1 MTSYF
6 KRHPYRII
14 RAIRSI
20 GSIAMNATSFYVAQF
35 LSLVITLSAIGG
47 TNGALFGQ
55 QIDISVLKSV
65 NVIFLLLV
73 SCMIVGYIMTLIW
86 NSYGGRARVAFPTGP
101 VLGIGLVHLLRYVG
115 VYTIYSTGK
124 AAAFTG
130 LGLILVYII
139 SRTVASFLED
149 EALGHMDSGTVDVA
163 GDRFTVYA
171 TPDAREFTVIHSPE
185 LTSYTMELHPDS
197 PVARSVEEA
206 KEEAKVE
213 IDRREAAIA
222 ELVANEHAE
231 EQAPTP
237 VLDQE
242 ASEEHVESP
251 VEEQVPEAPSVTEL
265 RDAYARVINQKQD
278 KPAKR
283 LGAAAKRKNLEPS
296 GRKLTAHERKLQSRI
311 RSGRRHK

>member
-14 RAIRSI
+14 RPIRSI
-20 GSIAMNATSFYVAQF
+20 GSIAMNATYFYVAQF
-35 LSLVITLSAIGG
+35 LALVITLSAIGG

-65 NVIFLLLV
+65 NVIFLV
-73 SCMIVGYIMTLIW
+73 FVTCVIVGYIMLLVW
-86 NSYGGRARVAFPTGP
+86 NSLGGRSKIAFPTGP
-101 VLGIGLVHLLRYVG
+101 VLGIGLVHLLRYAG

-124 AAAFTG
+124 AAAYTG
-130 LGLILVYII
+130 LGLILVYLI
-139 SRTVASFLED
+139 SRAVASFLENK
-149 EALGHMDSGTVDVA
+149 ALAGAEKATVEIA
-163 GDRFTVYA
+163 GSTLTVYA
-171 TPDAREFTVIHSPE
+171 FPESREFTVTRSVEP
-185 LTSYTMELHPDS
+185 TGYTMELHPDS
-197 PVARSVEEA
+197 PVARAVEEA
-206 KEEAKVE
+206 KAE

-231 EQAPTP
+231 EPTPAP
-237 VLDQE
+237 VLDKE
-242 ASEEHVESP
+242 ASEEHVEAP
-251 VEEQVPEAPSVTEL
+251 VEEQVPAAPSVTEL
-265 RDAYARVINQKQD
+265 RDAYARVISQKQD

-311 RSGRRHK
+311 RRGRRHK

>member
-20 GSIAMNATSFYVAQF
+20 GTIAMNATYFYVAQF
-35 LSLVITLSAIGG
+35 LALVITLSAIGG

-65 NVIFLLLV
+65 NVIFLV
-73 SCMIVGYIMTLIW
+73 FVTCVIVGYIMLLVW
-86 NSYGGRARVAFPTGP
+86 NSLGGSSKIAFPTGP
-101 VLGIGLVHLLRYVG
+101 VLGIGLVHLLRYAG

-124 AAAFTG
+124 AAAFTS
-130 LGLILVYII
+130 LGLILVYLI
-139 SRTVASFLED
+139 SRAVASFLENK
-149 EALGHMDSGTVDVA
+149 ALAGAEKATVDIA
-163 GDRFTVYA
+163 GSTLTIYA
-171 TPDAREFTVIHSPE
+171 FPESREFTVTRSVEP
-185 LTSYTMELHPDS
+185 TGYAMELHPDS
-197 PVARSVEEA
+197 PVARAVE
-206 KEEAKVE
+206 
-213 IDRREAAIA
+213 

-231 EQAPTP
+231 EPTPAP

-242 ASEEHVESP
+242 SA
-251 VEEQVPEAPSVTEL
+251 EEQVEDLVGEQVPAAPSVTEL
-265 RDAYARVINQKQD
+265 RDTYARVINQKQD
-278 KPAKR
+278 KPSKR

>member
-20 GSIAMNATSFYVAQF
+20 GSIAMNATYFYVAQF
-35 LSLVITLSAIGG
+35 LALVITLSAIGG

-73 SCMIVGYIMTLIW
+73 SCMIVGYIMALIW
-86 NSYGGRARVAFPTGP
+86 NRMGGRARVTFPTGP

-130 LGLILVYII
+130 LGLILVYIS

-171 TPDAREFTVIHSPE
+171 TPDAREFTVIRSPE
-185 LTSYTMELHPDS
+185 VTSYTMELHPDS
-197 PVARSVEEA
+197 PVALSVEEA
-206 KEEAKVE
+206 KAE

-231 EQAPTP
+231 EQTPTP

-265 RDAYARVINQKQD
+265 RDAYARVISQKQD

>member
-35 LSLVITLSAIGG
+35 LALVITLSAIGG
-47 TNGALFGQ
+47 TNGAMFGQ

-73 SCMIVGYIMTLIW
+73 SCMIVGYIMLLVW
-86 NSYGGRARVAFPTGP
+86 NSFGGSARVAFPTGP
-101 VLGIGLVHLLRYVG
+101 VLGIGLVHLLRYAG

-130 LGLILVYII
+130 LVLLLVYLI
-139 SRTVASFLED
+139 SRAVASFLED
-149 EALGHMDSGTVDVA
+149 EALDHMDSGTVDVA

-171 TPDAREFTVIHSPE
+171 TPDTREFTVIRSPE
-185 LTSYTMELHPDS
+185 VTSYTMELHPDS
-197 PVARSVEEA
+197 PVARAVEEA
-206 KEEAKVE
+206 KAE

-222 ELVANEHAE
+222 ELSANEHAE
-231 EQAPTP
+231 EPTPTP

-242 ASEEHVESP
+242 AAEEQVEDL
-251 VEEQVPEAPSVTEL
+251 VEEQVPAAPSVTEL
-265 RDAYARVINQKQD
+265 RDTYARVISQKQD

>member
-20 GSIAMNATSFYVAQF
+20 GSIAMNATYFYVAQF
-35 LSLVITLSAIGG
+35 LALVITLSAIGG

-65 NVIFLLLV
+65 NVIFLV
-73 SCMIVGYIMTLIW
+73 FVTCVIVGYIMTLVW
-86 NSYGGRARVAFPTGP
+86 NSFGGRARVAFPTGP
-101 VLGIGLVHLLRYVG
+101 VLGIGLVHLLRYAG

-124 AAAFTG
+124 AAAYTG
-130 LGLILVYII
+130 LGLILVYLI
-139 SRTVASFLED
+139 SRAVANFLEN
-149 EALGHMDSGTVDVA
+149 EALDHMDSGTVEVA
-163 GDRFTVYA
+163 GNSFTVYA
-171 TPDAREFTVIHSPE
+171 TPDTREFTVIRSVE
-185 LTSYTMELHPDS
+185 ATSYTMELHPDS
-197 PVARSVEEA
+197 PVARAVEEA
-206 KEEAKVE
+206 KAE
-213 IDRREAAIA
+213 IARREAAIE
-222 ELVANEHAE
+222 ELVANEHLE
-231 EQAPTP
+231 EPTPAP

-242 ASEEHVESP
+242 SAEEQVDDLA
-251 VEEQVPEAPSVTEL
+251 EEQVPAAPSVTEL
-265 RDAYARVINQKQD
+265 RDTYARVINQKQD

>member
-35 LSLVITLSAIGG
+35 LALVITLSAIGG

-73 SCMIVGYIMTLIW
+73 SCMIVSYIMVLIW
-86 NSYGGRARVAFPTGP
+86 NAHGGRARVAFPTGP
-101 VLGIGLVHLLRYVG
+101 VLGIGLVHLLRCAG

-124 AAAFTG
+124 ATAYTG

-139 SRTVASFLED
+139 SKALASFLENR
-149 EALGHMDSGTVDVA
+149 ALAGAEQTTVEIA
-163 GDRFTVYA
+163 GSTLTVYA
-171 TPDAREFTVIHSPE
+171 FPESREFTVTRSVEP
-185 LTSYTMELHPDS
+185 TGYAMELHPDS
-197 PVARSVEEA
+197 PVARAVEEA
-206 KEEAKVE
+206 KAE

-231 EQAPTP
+231 EPTP
-237 VLDQE
+237 ASVLDQE
-242 ASEEHVESP
+242 AAEEHVEDL
-251 VEEQVPEAPSVTEL
+251 VEEQVPAAPSVTEL
-265 RDAYARVINQKQD
+265 RDTYARVINQKQD
-278 KPAKR
+278 KLAKR

>member
-20 GSIAMNATSFYVAQF
+20 GSIAMNATYFYVAQF
-35 LSLVITLSAIGG
+35 LALVITLSAIGG

-65 NVIFLLLV
+65 NVIFLLFVACTLV
-73 SCMIVGYIMTLIW
+73 VYILSLIW
-86 NSYGGRARVAFPTGP
+86 NRMGSRRTVAFPTGP
-101 VLGIGLVHLLRYVG
+101 VLGIGLVHLLRHAG

-124 AAAFTG
+124 AAAGTA
-130 LGLILVYII
+130 LGLILVYFI
-139 SRTVASFLED
+139 SRAAASYAENKALSHLEHKSVELSGD
-149 EALGHMDSGTVDVA
+149 TFTIYAYPDSRDFMVTRSVEVA
-163 GDRFTVYA
+163 GYA
-171 TPDAREFTVIHSPE
+171 V
-185 LTSYTMELHPDS
+185 ELHPDAPLS
-197 PVARSVEEA
+197 RAVEAA
-206 KEEAKVE
+206 KEEIA
-213 IDRREAAIA
+213 RREALMAMDK
-222 ELVANEHAE
+222 EWVVVEPAE
-231 EQAPTP
+231 ETPAP
-237 VLDQE
+237 VLDQDGV
-242 ASEEHVESP
+242 EEEIQGSAA
-251 VEEQVPEAPSVTEL
+251 EQVPAAPSVTEL

>member
-20 GSIAMNATSFYVAQF
+20 GSIAMNATYFYVAQF
-35 LSLVITLSAIGG
+35 LALVITLSAIGG
-47 TNGALFGQ
+47 TNGAIFGQ

-73 SCMIVGYIMTLIW
+73 ACMIVGYIMLLVW
-86 NSYGGRARVAFPTGP
+86 NRMGGRARVAFPTGP

-130 LGLILVYII
+130 LGLIIVYII

-149 EALGHMDSGTVDVA
+149 EALDHMDSGTVDVA

-171 TPDAREFTVIHSPE
+171 TPDAREFNVIRSPE
-185 LTSYTMELHPDS
+185 VTSYTMEFHPDS
-197 PVARSVEEA
+197 PVARAVEEA
-206 KEEAKVE
+206 KAE
-213 IDRREAAIA
+213 IGRREAAIA
-222 ELVANEHAE
+222 ELVANEHTDE
-231 EQAPTP
+231 PTPAPT
-237 VLDQE
+237 LDQE
-242 ASEEHVESP
+242 SAKEHVESP
-251 VEEQVPEAPSVTEL
+251 VEEQVPAAPSVTEL

>member
-1 MTSYF
+1 MTRYF
-6 KRHPYRII
+6 KRHPYHII

-20 GSIAMNATSFYVAQF
+20 GSIAMYATYFYVAQF
-35 LSLVITLSAIGG
+35 LALVITLSAIGG

-65 NVIFLLLV
+65 NVIFLLFVACTIV
-73 SCMIVGYIMTLIW
+73 SYIMALVW
-86 NSYGGRARVAFPTGP
+86 NSFGGRARVAFPTGP
-101 VLGIGLVHLLRYVG
+101 VLGIGLVHLLRYAG

-124 AAAFTG
+124 AAAYTG
-130 LGLILVYII
+130 LGLILVYWI
-139 SRTVASFLED
+139 SRAVASFLENK
-149 EALGHMDSGTVDVA
+149 ALA
-163 GDRFTVYA
+163 GAEQTSVEIAGNTFTVYA
-171 TPDAREFTVIHSPE
+171 FPESREFTVTRSVEH
-185 LTSYTMELHPDS
+185 TGYTMELHPDS
-197 PVARSVEEA
+197 PVARAVEEA
-206 KEEAKVE
+206 KAE

-231 EQAPTP
+231 EPTPAP

-242 ASEEHVESP
+242 AAKEHVEAP
-251 VEEQVPEAPSVTEL
+251 VEEQVPAAPSVTEL

>member
-14 RAIRSI
+14 RPIRSI
-20 GSIAMNATSFYVAQF
+20 GSIAMNATYFYVAQF
-35 LSLVITLSAIGG
+35 LALVITLSAIGG

-65 NVIFLLLV
+65 NVIFLV
-73 SCMIVGYIMTLIW
+73 FVTCVIVGYIMLLVW
-86 NSYGGRARVAFPTGP
+86 NSLGGRSKIAFPTGP
-101 VLGIGLVHLLRYVG
+101 VLGIGLVHLLRYAG

-124 AAAFTG
+124 AAAYTG
-130 LGLILVYII
+130 LGLILVYLI
-139 SRTVASFLED
+139 SRAVASFLENK
-149 EALGHMDSGTVDVA
+149 ALAGAEKATVEIA
-163 GDRFTVYA
+163 GSTLTVYA
-171 TPDAREFTVIHSPE
+171 FPESREFTVTRSVEP
-185 LTSYTMELHPDS
+185 TGYTMELHPDS
-197 PVARSVEEA
+197 PVARAVEEA
-206 KEEAKVE
+206 KAE

-231 EQAPTP
+231 EPTPTP
-237 VLDQE
+237 VLDKE
-242 ASEEHVESP
+242 AAEEHVEAP
-251 VEEQVPEAPSVTEL
+251 VEEQVPAAPSVAEL

>member
-20 GSIAMNATSFYVAQF
+20 GSIAMNATYFYVAQF
-35 LSLVITLSAIGG
+35 LALVITLSAIGG

-65 NVIFLLLV
+65 NVIFLVFVTCLIV
-73 SCMIVGYIMTLIW
+73 SYIMTLVW
-86 NSYGGRARVAFPTGP
+86 NSFGGRARVAFPTGP
-101 VLGIGLVHLLRYVG
+101 VLGIGLAHLLRYVG

-124 AAAFTG
+124 ATAYTG

-139 SRTVASFLED
+139 SKAVASFLED
-149 EALGHMDSGTVDVA
+149 KALDHMDSGTVEVA
-163 GDRFTVYA
+163 GNNFTVYA
-171 TPDAREFTVIHSPE
+171 TPDTREFTVIRSVE
-185 LTSYTMELHPDS
+185 ATSYTMELHPDS
-197 PVARSVEEA
+197 PVARAVEEA
-206 KEEAKVE
+206 KAE
-213 IDRREAAIA
+213 IARREAAIE

-231 EQAPTP
+231 EPTPAP
-237 VLDQE
+237 VLDKE
-242 ASEEHVESP
+242 ASEEQVDELAA
-251 VEEQVPEAPSVTEL
+251 EQVPAAPSVTEL
-265 RDAYARVINQKQD
+265 RDTYARVLSQKQD

>member
-6 KRHPYRII
+6 KRHPYHII
-14 RAIRSI
+14 RVIRSI
-20 GSIAMNATSFYVAQF
+20 GSIAMYATYFYVVQF

-65 NVIFLLLV
+65 NVIFLLFVACTLV
-73 SCMIVGYIMTLIW
+73 VYIWSLIW
-86 NSYGGRARVAFPTGP
+86 NRMGGRRPVAFPTGP
-101 VLGIGLVHLLRYVG
+101 VLGIGLVHLLRHAG

-124 AAAFTG
+124 AAAGTA
-130 LGLILVYII
+130 LGLIIVYFI
-139 SRTVASFLED
+139 SRALASYAENKALAHLEHKSVELSGD
-149 EALGHMDSGTVDVA
+149 TFTIYVYPDSRDFMVTRSVEVD
-163 GDRFTVYA
+163 GYA
-171 TPDAREFTVIHSPE
+171 V
-185 LTSYTMELHPDS
+185 ELHPDS
-197 PVARSVEEA
+197 PIARAV
-206 KEEAKVE
+206 EEAKVE

-231 EQAPTP
+231 DPTPAP

-242 ASEEHVESP
+242 AAEEHVESP

>member
-20 GSIAMNATSFYVAQF
+20 GSIAMNATYFYVAQF
-35 LSLVITLSAIGG
+35 LALVITLSAIGG
-47 TNGALFGQ
+47 TNGSIFGQ
-55 QIDISVLKSV
+55 QIDIGVLKSV

-73 SCMIVGYIMTLIW
+73 ACMIVGYIMLLVW
-86 NSYGGRARVAFPTGP
+86 NRMGGRARVAFPTGP

-139 SRTVASFLED
+139 SRTVANFLED
-149 EALGHMDSGTVDVA
+149 EALAGAEKTTVEIDGGA
-163 GDRFTVYA
+163 LTVY
-171 TPDAREFTVIHSPE
+171 TFPESREFTVTRSVEP
-185 LTSYTMELHPDS
+185 TGYTMEFHPDS
-197 PVARSVEEA
+197 PVVRAVEEA
-206 KEEAKVE
+206 KAE

-222 ELVANEHAE
+222 ELVANEHTDE
-231 EQAPTP
+231 PTPAPT
-237 VLDQE
+237 LDQE
-242 ASEEHVESP
+242 SAEEHVESP
-251 VEEQVPEAPSVTEL
+251 VEEQVPAAPSVTEL

>member
-6 KRHPYRII
+6 KKHPYRII

-20 GSIAMNATSFYVAQF
+20 GTIAMNATYFYVAQF
-35 LSLVITLSAIGG
+35 LALVITLSAIGG

-65 NVIFLLLV
+65 NVIFLIFV
-73 SCMIVGYIMTLIW
+73 TCMIVSYIMALVW
-86 NSYGGRARVAFPTGP
+86 NSFGGSARVSFPTGP
-101 VLGIGLVHLLRYVG
+101 VLGIGLVHLLRYAG

-130 LGLILVYII
+130 LGLILVYLI
-139 SRTVASFLED
+139 SRAVASFLENK
-149 EALGHMDSGTVDVA
+149 ALASADQTTVELGGHT
-163 GDRFTVYA
+163 FNLYA
-171 TPDAREFTVIHSPE
+171 FPESREFTVTRSVEP
-185 LTSYTMELHPDS
+185 TGYAMGLHPDS
-197 PVARSVEEA
+197 PIARAVEETKA
-206 KEEAKVE
+206 E
-213 IDRREAAIA
+213 IDRREAAIE
-222 ELVANEHAE
+222 ELVANEHE
-231 EQAPTP
+231 EESTPAP
-237 VLDQE
+237 VLDQD
-242 ASEEHVESP
+242 AAEEQVEEL
-251 VEEQVPEAPSVTEL
+251 VEEQVPAAPSVTEL
-265 RDAYARVINQKQD
+265 RDTYARVIRQKQD

>member
-14 RAIRSI
+14 RSIRSI
-20 GSIAMNATSFYVAQF
+20 GSIAMNATYFYVAQF
-35 LSLVITLSAIGG
+35 LALVITLSAIGG

-65 NVIFLLLV
+65 NVIFLV
-73 SCMIVGYIMTLIW
+73 FVACMIVAYILTLAW
-86 NSYGGRARVAFPTGP
+86 TAARGRGRANFPTGP
-101 VLGIGLVHLLRYVG
+101 VIGIGVVHLLRYAG
-115 VYTIYSTGK
+115 VYSIYSTGT
-124 AAAFTG
+124 ATAVTV
-130 LGLILVYII
+130 LGLILVYMI
-139 SRTVASFLED
+139 SKAVASFLED
-149 EALGHMDSGTVDVA
+149 KALDHMDSGTVEVA
-163 GDRFTVYA
+163 GNNFTVYA
-171 TPDAREFTVIHSPE
+171 TPDAREFTVIRSPE
-185 LTSYTMELHPDS
+185 VTSYTMEFHPDS
-197 PVARSVEEA
+197 PVARAVEEA
-206 KEEAKVE
+206 EAE
-213 IDRREAAIA
+213 IDRREAAIV

-231 EQAPTP
+231 EPTPTP
-237 VLDQE
+237 VLDKE
-242 ASEEHVESP
+242 AAEEHVGAP
-251 VEEQVPEAPSVTEL
+251 VEEQVPAAPSVAEL

>member
-20 GSIAMNATSFYVAQF
+20 GSIAMNATYFYVAQF
-35 LSLVITLSAIGG
+35 LALVITLSAIGG

-65 NVIFLLLV
+65 NVIFLVFVTCLIV
-73 SCMIVGYIMTLIW
+73 SYIMTLVW
-86 NSYGGRARVAFPTGP
+86 NSFGGRARVAFPTGP
-101 VLGIGLVHLLRYVG
+101 VLGIGLAHLLRYVG

-124 AAAFTG
+124 ATAYTG

-139 SRTVASFLED
+139 SKAVASFLED
-149 EALGHMDSGTVDVA
+149 KALDHMDSGTVEVA
-163 GDRFTVYA
+163 GNNFTVYA
-171 TPDAREFTVIHSPE
+171 TPDTREFTVIRSVE
-185 LTSYTMELHPDS
+185 ATSYTMELHPDS
-197 PVARSVEEA
+197 PVARAVEEA
-206 KEEAKVE
+206 KAE
-213 IDRREAAIA
+213 IARREAAIE

-231 EQAPTP
+231 EPTPAP
-237 VLDQE
+237 VLDKE
-242 ASEEHVESP
+242 ASEEQVDELAA
-251 VEEQVPEAPSVTEL
+251 EQVPAAPSVTEL
-265 RDAYARVINQKQD
+265 RDTYARIISQKQD
-278 KPAKR
+278 KPVKR

>member
-20 GSIAMNATSFYVAQF
+20 GSIAMNATYFYVAQF
-35 LSLVITLSAIGG
+35 LALVITLSAIGG
-47 TNGALFGQ
+47 TNGAIFGQ

-65 NVIFLLLV
+65 NVIFLVFVTCL
-73 SCMIVGYIMTLIW
+73 IVGYIMTLVW
-86 NSYGGRARVAFPTGP
+86 NSFGGRARVAFPTGP
-101 VLGIGLVHLLRYVG
+101 VLGIGLVHLLRYAG

-124 AAAFTG
+124 ATAYTV
-130 LGLILVYII
+130 LGLIHVYII
-139 SRTVASFLED
+139 SKALASFLE
-149 EALGHMDSGTVDVA
+149 EVLGHMDSGTVDAA

-171 TPDAREFTVIHSPE
+171 TPDAREFTVIRSPE
-185 LTSYTMELHPDS
+185 VTSYTMELHPDS
-197 PVARSVEEA
+197 PVARAVEEA
-206 KEEAKVE
+206 KAE

-231 EQAPTP
+231 EPTPAP
-237 VLDQE
+237 VLDKE
-242 ASEEHVESP
+242 ASEEHVEAP
-251 VEEQVPEAPSVTEL
+251 VEEQVPAAPSVTEL
-265 RDAYARVINQKQD
+265 RDAYARVISQKQD

-311 RSGRRHK
+311 RRGRRHK

>member
-20 GSIAMNATSFYVAQF
+20 GSIAMNATYFYVAQF
-35 LSLVITLSAIGG
+35 LALVITLSAIGG
-47 TNGALFGQ
+47 TNGAIFGQ

-65 NVIFLLLV
+65 NVIFLV
-73 SCMIVGYIMTLIW
+73 FVTCVIVGYIMTLVW
-86 NSYGGRARVAFPTGP
+86 NSFGGRARVAFPTGP
-101 VLGIGLVHLLRYVG
+101 VLGIGLVHLLRYAG

-124 AAAFTG
+124 AAAYTG

-139 SRTVASFLED
+139 SKALASFLED
-149 EALGHMDSGTVDVA
+149 KALGHMDSGTVDVA

-185 LTSYTMELHPDS
+185 VTSYTMELYPDS
-197 PVARSVEEA
+197 PVARAVEEA
-206 KEEAKVE
+206 KAE

-231 EQAPTP
+231 EPTPAP

-242 ASEEHVESP
+242 SAEEQVDDLA
-251 VEEQVPEAPSVTEL
+251 EEQVPAAPSVTEL
-265 RDAYARVINQKQD
+265 RDTYARVINQKQD